1 MASGSVFITQFKCGT
16 QLSLQLLEAKV
27 RAVEAAMDYM
37 VYILAYVRNQ
47 VGKELGNSEY
57 SGLQTLPLAPLGFL
71 SAFAP
76 NLFRLRTKV
85 LSLFT
90 KILHARVAIN
100 TLYMVAHSLSILSFL
115 GSTFVYARK

>member
-16 QLSLQLLEAKV
+16 QLPLQLLEAKV
-27 RAVEAAMDYM
+27 WAVEAAVDYM

-57 SGLQTLPLAPLGFL
+57 SGLQMLPLAPLGFL
-71 SAFAP
+71 SALAP

-90 KILHARVAIN
+90 KTLHAMVAI
-100 TLYMVAHSLSILSFL
+100 TLSIW
-115 GSTFVYARK
+115 

>member
-1 MASGSVFITQFKCGT
+1 MEDCPRMASGSVFITQFKCGT
-16 QLSLQLLEAKV
+16 QLPLQLLEAKV

-57 SGLQTLPLAPLGFL
+57 SGLQMLPLAPLGFL

-76 NLFRLRTKV
+76 NLFRLRTEV

-90 KILHARVAIN
+90 KILHAMVAI
-100 TLYMVAHSLSILSFL
+100 TLSIW
-115 GSTFVYARK
+115 